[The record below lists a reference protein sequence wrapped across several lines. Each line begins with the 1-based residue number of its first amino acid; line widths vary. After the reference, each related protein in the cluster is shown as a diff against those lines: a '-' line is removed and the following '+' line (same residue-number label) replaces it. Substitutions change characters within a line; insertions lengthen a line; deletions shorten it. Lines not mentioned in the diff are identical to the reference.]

1 MIEKCGWMNENLAS
15 ESERESLCHI
25 IKKTSCDLKRK
36 QVSWN
41 E

>member
-1 MIEKCGWMNENLAS
+1 MNENLAS
-15 ESERESLCHI
+15 ETSKSHYVILRNI
-25 IKKTSCDLKRK
+25 SCDLKRK